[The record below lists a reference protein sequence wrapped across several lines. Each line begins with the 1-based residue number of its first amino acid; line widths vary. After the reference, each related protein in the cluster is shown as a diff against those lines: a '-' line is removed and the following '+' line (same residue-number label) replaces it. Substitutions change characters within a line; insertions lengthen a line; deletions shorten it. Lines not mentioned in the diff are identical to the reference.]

1 MEETKLG
8 KYSIKYTN
16 SIEYHSIKREI
27 WTQNSYYFES
37 KKENPLIIDIGS
49 HIGISVF
56 YFKSLYPNSKILA
69 FEPNPITFKLL
80 EENIESNGIE
90 DVQIINKAVWKEN
103 GRKKFYIDGKEN
115 SWHSNSSFLESSWTG
130 KEITKEISVQTT
142 RLDEYIAEDI
152 DMLKIDTEGSE
163 LSILKAHKKYLD
175 RIQNIVVE
183 YHPSRDFKI
192 EDLLNILKPYF
203 DLEILHDG
211 KLQKHI
217 SDVKLLTIKGKK
229 RM

>member
-8 KYSIKYTN
+8 KFSIKYIN
-16 SIEYHSIKREI
+16 SIEYHSIKREV
-27 WTQNSYYFES
+27 WGQNSYHFETQ
-37 KKENPLIIDIGS
+37 KDHPLIIDIGS
-49 HIGISVF
+49 HIGISVL

-80 EENIESNGIE
+80 EKNIESNGI
-90 DVQIINKAVWKEN
+90 DDTQIINKAVWKED
-103 GRKKFYIDGKEN
+103 GIKKFYIDDKED

-142 RLDEYIAEDI
+142 RLDEYITGDI

-163 LSILKAHKKYLD
+163 LSIVKAHKRYLNK
-175 RIQNIVVE
+175 IENIAIE
-183 YHPSRDFKI
+183 YHPSRDYKI

-211 KLQKHI
+211 KPQKHI
-217 SDVKLLTIKGKK
+217 SSERLLTIKGKK
-229 RM
+229 CK

>member
-8 KYSIKYTN
+8 KYSIKYIN

-49 HIGISVF
+49 HIGISVL
-56 YFKSLYPNSKILA
+56 YFKSLFPNSKILA

-80 EENIESNGIE
+80 EESIESNGIQ
-90 DVQIINKAVWKEN
+90 DVEVINKAVWKED
-103 GRKKFYIDGKEN
+103 GIKKFYIDGKEN

-142 RLDEYIAEDI
+142 RLDEYITEDI

-163 LSILKAHKKYLD
+163 LSILNAHKRFLSK
-175 RIQNIVVE
+175 IENIVVE
-183 YHPSRDFKI
+183 YHPTKNYKVN
-192 EDLLNILKPYF
+192 DLLNILKQYF
-203 DLEILHDG
+203 ELEILHNG
-211 KLQKHI
+211 KPEKHI
-217 SDVKLLTIKGKK
+217 SSGKLLTIKGKK
-229 RM
+229 CV